1 MKLIT
6 LDVKSTLMTT
16 GYDVISINCH
26 FPRKVTVTG
35 MENSHKI
42 IVTGAEGTRRM
53 IDIGTKGSIEGGGHR
68 H

>member
-1 MKLIT
+1 
-6 LDVKSTLMTT
+6 MTT

-42 IVTGAEGTRRM
+42 IVTGAEGTHRM